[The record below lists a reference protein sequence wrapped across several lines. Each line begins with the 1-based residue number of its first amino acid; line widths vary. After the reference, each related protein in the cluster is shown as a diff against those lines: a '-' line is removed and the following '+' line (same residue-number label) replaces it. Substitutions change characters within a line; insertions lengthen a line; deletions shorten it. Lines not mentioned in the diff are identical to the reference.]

1 LILLDTSVLVN
12 FLSGRS
18 TRATLLLERLVIEQA
33 EFYLTGPVIQEVL
46 QGARDPAE
54 WRRLEVYLSSQLRV
68 QARDPLRSYVEAA
81 RIYFECRRKGLT
93 VRSTAD
99 CLVAQIALENKL
111 ALLQDDRDFE
121 AIAQVRPLRTLP

>member
-18 TRATLLLERLVIEQA
+18 TRATLLLERLVTEQA

-121 AIAQVRPLRTLP
+121 AIAQVRPLRMLP

>member
-1 LILLDTSVLVN
+1 MILLDTSVLVN